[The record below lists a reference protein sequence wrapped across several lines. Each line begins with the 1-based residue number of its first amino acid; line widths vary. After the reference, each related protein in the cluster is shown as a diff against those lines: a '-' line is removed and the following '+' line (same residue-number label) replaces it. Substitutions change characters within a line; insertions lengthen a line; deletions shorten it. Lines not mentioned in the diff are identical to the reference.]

1 MRWRMDE
8 IEGSSV
14 DEEST
19 RLRDLRNGAELS
31 VVNGRLVRGSGYGTA
46 LPATRR
52 SLARTGAILRLR
64 QRNRFFVHASGVVD
78 SSGRAVVFIGES
90 GSGKSTLAFAL
101 ARAGWSLLG
110 DDGVVLE
117 PAEPRA
123 IAHGWRSP
131 LLVSASLSGFF
142 PELERQ
148 SEHRIPGDLRQRMR
162 WYAEGSSRAE
172 LAALVFITQGED
184 GYLREC
190 GESEALMLLVRQ
202 SPWVMLGDRFSREH
216 FIGLRRIVA
225 SARLFSFRHGPA
237 ELVHVG
243 ELFSSAL
250 ESSLHGAIV

>member
-1 MRWRMDE
+1 MDE

-14 DEEST
+14 DGEST

-64 QRNRFFVHASGVVD
+64 QRNRYFVHASGVVD
-78 SSGRAVVFIGES
+78 SLGRAVVFIGES

-123 IAHGWRSP
+123 IVHGWRSP
-131 LLVSASLSGFF
+131 LLVSASLEGFF
-142 PELERQ
+142 PELQGQ
-148 SEHRIPGDLRQRMR
+148 SSRRIPGDVRQRMP
-162 WYAEGSSRAE
+162 WHAQKSSRAE
-172 LAALVFITQGED
+172 LAALVFITQGND
-184 GYLREC
+184 GHLREC
-190 GESEALMLLVRQ
+190 GQSEALMLLVRQ

-216 FIGLRRIVA
+216 FTGLRRLVA
-225 SARLFSFRHGPA
+225 GARLFSFRHGPA

-243 ELFSSAL
+243 ELFKSTL
-250 ESSLHGAIV
+250 EPGLHGATV

>member
-1 MRWRMDE
+1 MDE

-14 DEEST
+14 DGEST
-19 RLRDLRNGAELS
+19 RLRDLRNGAEIS

-64 QRNRFFVHASGVVD
+64 QRNRYFVHASGVVD
-78 SSGRAVVFIGES
+78 SVGRAVVFIGDS

-123 IAHGWRSP
+123 IVHGWRSP
-131 LLVSASLSGFF
+131 LLVSASLEGFF
-142 PELERQ
+142 PELQGQ
-148 SEHRIPGDLRQRMR
+148 SERRIPGDARQRMP
-162 WYAEGSSRAE
+162 WYAEKSSRAE
-172 LAALVFITQGED
+172 LAALVFITQGND
-184 GYLREC
+184 GHLREC
-190 GESEALMLLVRQ
+190 GQSEALMLLVRQ

-216 FIGLRRIVA
+216 FTGLRRLVA
-225 SARLFSFRHGPA
+225 SARLLSFRHGPS
-237 ELVHVG
+237 ELVQIG
-243 ELFSSAL
+243 ELFKSTLASAF
-250 ESSLHGAIV
+250 HGATV

>member
-1 MRWRMDE
+1 MDE

-14 DEEST
+14 DGEST

-64 QRNRFFVHASGVVD
+64 QRNRYLVHASGVVD
-78 SSGRAVVFIGES
+78 SFGRAVVFIGES

-123 IAHGWRSP
+123 IVHGWRSP
-131 LLVSASLSGFF
+131 LLVSASLEGFF
-142 PELERQ
+142 PELQGQ
-148 SEHRIPGDLRQRMR
+148 SERRIPGDVRQRMP
-162 WYAEGSSRAE
+162 WYAEKSSRAE
-172 LAALVFITQGED
+172 LAALVFITQGND
-184 GYLREC
+184 GHLREC
-190 GESEALMLLVRQ
+190 GQSEALMLLVRQ

-216 FIGLRRIVA
+216 FLGLRRLVA
-225 SARLFSFRHGPA
+225 SARLFSFRHGPE
-237 ELVHVG
+237 ELAHVG
-243 ELFSSAL
+243 ELFKSTL
-250 ESSLHGAIV
+250 EPGPHGATV